1 MVCERKKRTFGQRRI
16 DALCCGGNLLL
27 SIGCTRDGRIADEE
41 KKRLYEFGAFLNR
54 YGESIYGTRAVYLH
68 GDGQWGIVKKEN
80 TYYLHAAGGGEIEF
94 GLPGA
99 DAERAVCLTG
109 ENCKMEFDRGGL
121 RITLPERCSADGAD
135 PGGSVPDRARRPS

>member
-1 MVCERKKRTFGQRRI
+1 MVCERKKQSFGQRRV
-16 DALCCGGNLLL
+16 DALCGGGNLLL

-121 RITLPERCSADGAD
+121 RITLPEDRG
-135 PGGSVPDRARRPS
+135 PDTIIKIECK